1 MEAEELARKIIEII
15 DGMGDND
22 LETIAV
28 IEKYCQ
34 KLILE
39 KVNTGMFKAGSVW
52 KEEKMKKSAIDA
64 TIHPLDGEI
73 WVDNLSN
80 LATFNDGDKVK
91 VIILKKDEHEK
102 AEDNYNHRG

>member
-1 MEAEELARKIIEII
+1 MDAEEFARKIIEII

-22 LETIAV
+22 LETISV
-28 IEKYCQ
+28 IEKCCQ

-64 TIHPLDGEI
+64 IIHPYDREI
-73 WVDNLSN
+73 WVDSSADLSP
-80 LATFNDGDKVK
+80 FNEDEEVK
-91 VIILKKDEHEK
+91 VILIKKD
-102 AEDNYNHRG
+102 AL